1 MKVTVE
7 DTKCVQASAFIQSEI
22 FQEYTFNKNG
32 DDDMISFKINLSVVL
47 ECLNIF
53 GSGTS
58 SGGSTTLR
66 MSYQGYGFPLE
77 ML

>member
-22 FQEYTFNKNG
+22 FQEYTLNKKG
-32 DDDMISFKINLSVVL
+32 KDDLITFKINLSVVL

-53 GSGTS
+53 GSGS
-58 SGGSTTLR
+58 SGGGITTLR